1 MKKITRPIPLKKFAQ
16 VVTFVALMAW
26 VLSACTPFSSL
37 IVQPSTPQAQAA
49 RREAQ
54 VQRVEIQVLEPNPMW
69 INALVHGNLTESCA
83 TLGESQVQYASN
95 TFRITV
101 YAVSPTDRGCVQVT
115 TPFDT
120 LIPLSTNGLPAGTYN
135 VIVNGVSAV
144 FTLPVETPIPSTA
157 TATSTAALP
166 SAVPTSSGCID
177 MAKFVADVTI
187 PDNTLIA
194 SNTAFIKTW
203 RLKNTGSC
211 AWDSTYMVSYISG
224 ATMTQQPGYYIVPT
238 GQTVAPGQTVDISVG
253 MTSPVENGNYTSSW
267 GLTGRNEQLMPIS
280 GSANGNSFYVMIKV
294 GDGSTPPGT
303 ITKASID
310 IELEQGSSAVC
321 SADAT
326 YLVHAS
332 MTSDG
337 PTTASY
343 EIESTAGQISAGNF
357 TQGYLTPV
365 SPVEYGTVV
374 FDQADTKTFS
384 YRFVGPYPYPNDI
397 TVLLRV
403 NKGEWNSVKLNC
415 P

>member
-1 MKKITRPIPLKKFAQ
+1 MKATKESNTRNKVLRALLLGW
-16 VVTFVALMAW
+16 LMALAACIP
-26 VLSACTPFSSL
+26 VSSSADPT
-37 IVQPSTPQAQAA
+37 ITPQSQTAS
-49 RREAQ
+49 REAQ
-54 VQRVEIQVLEPNPMW
+54 VQSVEIQVLQASPPQV
-69 INALVHGNLTESCA
+69 NAIVRGNLTESCA
-83 TLGESQVQYASN
+83 TLGDSQVQYASN

-157 TATSTAALP
+157 TATPTALP

-194 SNTAFIKTW
+194 SNTAFTKTW

-253 MTSPVENGNYTSSW
+253 MTAPVENGNYTSSW

-343 EIESTAGQISAGNF
+343 EIESTAGQISAGKF